1 MLTLL
6 NILAGIALLV
16 WGTYLVRTSILR
28 VYGAE
33 LRRFLSVNVGNR
45 FMALLAGLGVTS
57 LLQSSTA
64 TALLTTSFAGS
75 GLIATAP
82 ALAIMLG
89 ADIGTSLAAVFLSR
103 DLSWLSPLLIFVG
116 VIVFLSKQRSPAE
129 HLGRVAI
136 GLGLMML
143 ALQLIVAAARPL
155 TQTVGV
161 KAIFTTISGDP
172 LLDLVIAA
180 AVTVLAYSSLAVV
193 LLVATLTA
201 SQVIGLDT
209 ALPLVLGANIGSGA
223 LAVLMTL
230 KSSAEVRRVP
240 LGYLLFK
247 LIGALATIPFIGLIA
262 RAAGESGFGESQV
275 VIAFHLVF
283 NVALAALCIPLV
295 HVVAELTHRLL
306 PAAPMMQDESQA
318 KHLDPLALPTPSLA
332 LTCAAREA
340 LRIGDFVEQMLT
352 TLGRLMRTNHRA
364 SADEIRRLDDVVDSL
379 YKQVKFYLTQVS
391 RTPMGERDSRRWTD
405 IISFTINLEQVGDII
420 EKSANDVVS
429 KNIDRNRNF
438 SEAGMQ
444 ELCDLHARL
453 ISNLRLAMNVFINN
467 DVNDAEKLVTE
478 KVKFRE
484 LELVNYE
491 KHLSRL
497 ADHTVQSIE
506 TSSLHLDLMRD
517 LKRVNSHFCSVAYPI
532 LEAAGVLSQSRLRAV
547 EHERTEVPVKGA
559 DGVNERA

>member
-16 WGTYLVRTSILR
+16 WGTYLVRTSVLR

-33 LRRFLSVNVGNR
+33 LRRFLSVNVDNR

-116 VIVFLSKQRSPAE
+116 VIVFLSKQRTSAE
-129 HLGRVAI
+129 HLGRVGI

-240 LGYLLFK
+240 LGNLLFK
-247 LIGALATIPFIGLIA
+247 LAGALLTIPFIRLIA
-262 RAAGESGFGESQV
+262 NYGADSGFAEAQI

-283 NVALAALCIPLV
+283 NIGLAALCIPLIRQT
-295 HVVAELTHRLL
+295 AELTHRLL
-306 PAAPMMQDESQA
+306 PSAPVAMDESRA
-318 KHLDPLALPTPSLA
+318 KHLDPHALPTPSLA

-340 LRIGDFVEQMLT
+340 LRIGDFVEQMLMA
-352 TLGRLMRTNHRA
+352 LGRLMHDNHRA

-391 RTPMGERDSRRWTD
+391 RTPMGERESRKWTD

-420 EKSANDVVS
+420 EKSANDVVH

-438 SEAGMQ
+438 SEAGTQ
-444 ELCDLHARL
+444 ELCDLHGRL
-453 ISNLRLAMNVFINN
+453 LTNLRLAMNVFINN
-467 DVNDAEKLVTE
+467 DVADAQTLLAE

-484 LELVNYE
+484 LELVNYD
-491 KHLSRL
+491 KHLARL

-517 LKRVNSHFCSVAYPI
+517 LKRINSHFCSVAYPI
-532 LEAAGVLSQSRLRAV
+532 LEAAGALSESRLRAV
-547 EHERTEVPVKGA
+547 EHERAEVTVTGSS
-559 DGVNERA
+559 GRQRV

>member
-1 MLTLL
+1 
-6 NILAGIALLV
+6 
-16 WGTYLVRTSILR
+16 

-103 DLSWLSPLLIFVG
+103 DLSWLSPLLIFIG

-161 KAIFTTISGDP
+161 RAIFTTISGDP

-240 LGYLLFK
+240 LGNLLFK
-247 LIGALATIPFIGLIA
+247 LVGALATIPFIGLIA

-306 PAAPMMQDESQA
+306 PAAPMTQDESQA

-438 SEAGMQ
+438 SDAGMQ

-497 ADHTVQSIE
+497 ADQTVQSIE

-547 EHERTEVPVKGA
+547 EHERAEVTVTGA
-559 DGVNERA
+559 DRAHKQV

>member
-16 WGTYLVRTSILR
+16 WGTYLVRTSVLR

-45 FMALLAGLGVTS
+45 FMALLAGLGVTT

-82 ALAIMLG
+82 ALSIMLG
-89 ADIGTSLAAVFLSR
+89 ADIGTALAAVFLSR
-103 DLSWLSPLLIFVG
+103 DLSWLSPLLIFIG
-116 VIVFLSKQRSPAE
+116 VIVFLSRQRTPAE

-155 TQTVGV
+155 TQTAGV

-193 LLVATLTA
+193 LLVTTLTA
-201 SQVIGLDT
+201 SQVIGLET

-240 LGYLLFK
+240 LGNLLFK
-247 LIGALATIPFIGLIA
+247 LVGALLAIPFIRLLA
-262 RAAGESGFGESQV
+262 HYAGDSGFSDSQI
-275 VIAFHLVF
+275 VIAFHLGF
-283 NVALAALCIPLV
+283 NLALAALCIGLTERAAALAERLIPAPP
-295 HVVAELTHRLL
+295 VAR
-306 PAAPMMQDESQA
+306 DEAQA
-318 KHLDPLALPTPSLA
+318 RHLDPHALQTPSLA

-340 LRIGDFVEQMLT
+340 LRVGDFVEQMLVA
-352 TLGRLMRTNHRA
+352 LGQLIRENHRA

-391 RTPMGERDSRRWTD
+391 RTPMAERESRKWTD

-420 EKSANDVVS
+420 EKSANDVVT
-429 KNIDRNRNF
+429 KNIERSRNF

-444 ELCDLHARL
+444 ELCDLHTRL
-453 ISNLRLAMNVFINN
+453 VANLRLAMNVFINN
-467 DVNDAEKLVTE
+467 DVNDAQHLLAE

-491 KHLSRL
+491 KHLMRL
-497 ADHTVQSIE
+497 ADHSVQSIE

-517 LKRVNSHFCSVAYPI
+517 LKRINSHFCSVAYPI
-532 LEAAGVLSQSRLRAV
+532 LEAAGALSESRLRAV
-547 EHERTEVPVKGA
+547 EHERGDVTVTGGGRQ
-559 DGVNERA
+559 GV

>member
-16 WGTYLVRTSILR
+16 WGTYLVRTSVLR

-33 LRRFLSVNVGNR
+33 LRRFLSVNVDNR
-45 FMALLAGLGVTS
+45 FMAMLAGLGVTG

-116 VIVFLSKQRSPAE
+116 VIVFLSKQRTSAE

-240 LGYLLFK
+240 LGNLLFK
-247 LIGALATIPFIGLIA
+247 LVGALLTIPFIGLIA
-262 RAAGESGFGESQV
+262 SYGSDSGFPEAQI
-275 VIAFHLVF
+275 VIAFHLAF
-283 NVALAALCIPLV
+283 NIGLAALCIPLI
-295 HVVAELTHRLL
+295 HQTAALTHRLL
-306 PAAPMMQDESQA
+306 PSAPIAQDESRA
-318 KHLDPLALPTPSLA
+318 KHLDPHALPTPSLA

-352 TLGRLMRTNHRA
+352 ALGRLMHDNHRA

-391 RTPMGERDSRRWTD
+391 RTPMGDRESRKWTD

-420 EKSANDVVS
+420 EKSANDVVH
-429 KNIDRNRNF
+429 KNIDRSRNF
-438 SEAGMQ
+438 SEAGTR
-444 ELCDLHARL
+444 ELCDLHSRL
-453 ISNLRLAMNVFINN
+453 LTNLRLAMNVFINN
-467 DVNDAEKLVTE
+467 DVSDAQTLLAE

-484 LELVNYE
+484 LELVNYD
-491 KHLSRL
+491 KHLARL
-497 ADHTVQSIE
+497 AEHTVQSIE

-517 LKRVNSHFCSVAYPI
+517 LKRINSHFCSVAYPI
-532 LEAAGVLSQSRLRAV
+532 LEAAGALSESRLRAV
-547 EHERTEVPVKGA
+547 EHERSEVTVTGS
-559 DGVNERA
+559 GRQRI

>member
-33 LRRFLSVNVGNR
+33 LRRFLSVNVDNR
-45 FMALLAGLGVTS
+45 FMAMLAGLGVTS

-103 DLSWLSPLLIFVG
+103 DLSWLSPLLIFIG
-116 VIVFLSKQRSPAE
+116 VIVFLSKQRTSAE
-129 HLGRVAI
+129 HLGRVGI

-143 ALQLIVAAARPL
+143 ALQLIVAAAKPL
-155 TQTVGV
+155 TQTAGV

-240 LGYLLFK
+240 LGNLLFK
-247 LIGALATIPFIGLIA
+247 LVGALLIIPFIRLIA
-262 RAAGESGFGESQV
+262 NYGDESGFAESQI

-283 NVALAALCIPLV
+283 NIALAALCVPFIRQT
-295 HVVAELTHRLL
+295 ANLTHRLL
-306 PAAPMMQDESQA
+306 PSAPVAQDESRA
-318 KHLDPLALPTPSLA
+318 KHLDPHALPTPSLA
-332 LTCAAREA
+332 LTCASREA
-340 LRIGDFVEQMLT
+340 LRIGDFVEQMLAA
-352 TLGRLMRTNHRA
+352 LGRLMRDNHRS

-391 RTPMGERDSRRWTD
+391 RTPMGDKESRRWTD

-420 EKSANDVVS
+420 EKSANDVVH

-438 SEAGMQ
+438 SEAGTQ
-444 ELCDLHARL
+444 ELCDLHSRL
-453 ISNLRLAMNVFINN
+453 LANLRLAMNVFINN
-467 DVNDAEKLVTE
+467 DVADAQTLIAE

-484 LELVNYE
+484 LELVNYD
-491 KHLSRL
+491 KHLARL
-497 ADHTVQSIE
+497 AEHTVQSIE

-532 LEAAGVLSQSRLRAV
+532 LEAAGALSESRLRAV
-547 EHERTEVPVKGA
+547 EHERTDVTVTGS
-559 DGVNERA
+559 GRQRV

>member
-33 LRRFLSVNVGNR
+33 LRRFLSVNVDNR

-116 VIVFLSKQRSPAE
+116 VIVFLSKQRTSAE
-129 HLGRVAI
+129 HLGRVGI

-240 LGYLLFK
+240 LGNLLFK
-247 LIGALATIPFIGLIA
+247 LAGALLTIPFIRLIA
-262 RAAGESGFGESQV
+262 NYGADSGFAEAQI

-283 NVALAALCIPLV
+283 NIGLAALCIPLIRQT
-295 HVVAELTHRLL
+295 AELTHRLL
-306 PAAPMMQDESQA
+306 PSAPVAQDESRA
-318 KHLDPLALPTPSLA
+318 KHLDPHALPTPSLA

-340 LRIGDFVEQMLT
+340 LRIGDFVEQMLMA
-352 TLGRLMRTNHRA
+352 LGRLMHDNHRA

-391 RTPMGERDSRRWTD
+391 RTPMGERESRKWTD

-420 EKSANDVVS
+420 EKSANDVVH

-438 SEAGMQ
+438 SEAGTQ
-444 ELCDLHARL
+444 ELCDLHGRL
-453 ISNLRLAMNVFINN
+453 LTNLRLAMNVFINN
-467 DVNDAEKLVTE
+467 DVADAQTLLAE

-484 LELVNYE
+484 LELVNYD
-491 KHLSRL
+491 KHLARL

-506 TSSLHLDLMRD
+506 TSSLPLDLMRD
-517 LKRVNSHFCSVAYPI
+517 LKRINSHFCSVAYPI
-532 LEAAGVLSQSRLRAV
+532 LEAAGALSESRLRAV
-547 EHERTEVPVKGA
+547 EHERGEVTVTGS
-559 DGVNERA
+559 GRQRV

>member
-33 LRRFLSVNVGNR
+33 LRRFLSVNVDNR

-103 DLSWLSPLLIFVG
+103 DLSWLSPLLIFIG
-116 VIVFLSKQRSPAE
+116 VIVFLSKQRTAAE
-129 HLGRVAI
+129 HLGRVGI

-209 ALPLVLGANIGSGA
+209 ALPLILGANIGSGA

-240 LGYLLFK
+240 LGNLLFK
-247 LIGALATIPFIGLIA
+247 LAGALVTIPFIRLIA
-262 RAAGESGFGESQV
+262 NYGVESGFGESQV

-283 NVALAALCIPLV
+283 NVVLAALCIPLIKRT
-295 HVVAELTHRLL
+295 ADLTHRLL
-306 PAAPMMQDESQA
+306 PSAPVAQDESRA
-318 KHLDPLALPTPSLA
+318 KHLDPHALHTPSLA
-332 LTCAAREA
+332 LTCASREA
-340 LRIGDFVEQMLT
+340 LRIGDFVEQMLAA
-352 TLGRLMRTNHRA
+352 LGRLMHDSHRA

-391 RTPMGERDSRRWTD
+391 RIPMGERESRKWTD

-420 EKSANDVVS
+420 EKSANDVVH

-438 SEAGMQ
+438 SEAGTM

-453 ISNLRLAMNVFINN
+453 VANLRLAMNVFINN
-467 DVNDAEKLVTE
+467 DVTDAQTLLAE

-484 LELVNYE
+484 LELVNYD
-491 KHLSRL
+491 KHLTRL
-497 ADHTVQSIE
+497 ADQTVQSIE

-517 LKRVNSHFCSVAYPI
+517 LKRINSHFCSVAYPI
-532 LEAAGVLSQSRLRAV
+532 LEAAGALSESRLRAV
-547 EHERTEVPVKGA
+547 EHERPEVTVTGS
-559 DGVNERA
+559 GRQRV

>member
-1 MLTLL
+1 
-6 NILAGIALLV
+6 
-16 WGTYLVRTSILR
+16 
-28 VYGAE
+28 
-33 LRRFLSVNVGNR
+33 
-45 FMALLAGLGVTS
+45 
-57 LLQSSTA
+57 
-64 TALLTTSFAGS
+64 
-75 GLIATAP
+75 
-82 ALAIMLG
+82 
-89 ADIGTSLAAVFLSR
+89 
-103 DLSWLSPLLIFVG
+103 
-116 VIVFLSKQRSPAE
+116 
-129 HLGRVAI
+129 
-136 GLGLMML
+136 
-143 ALQLIVAAARPL
+143 
-155 TQTVGV
+155 
-161 KAIFTTISGDP
+161 
-172 LLDLVIAA
+172 
-180 AVTVLAYSSLAVV
+180 
-193 LLVATLTA
+193 
-201 SQVIGLDT
+201 
-209 ALPLVLGANIGSGA
+209 
-223 LAVLMTL
+223 
-230 KSSAEVRRVP
+230 
-240 LGYLLFK
+240 
-247 LIGALATIPFIGLIA
+247 
-262 RAAGESGFGESQV
+262 
-275 VIAFHLVF
+275 
-283 NVALAALCIPLV
+283 
-295 HVVAELTHRLL
+295 
-306 PAAPMMQDESQA
+306 
-318 KHLDPLALPTPSLA
+318 LDPLALPTPSLA

-438 SEAGMQ
+438 SDAGMQ

-497 ADHTVQSIE
+497 ADQTVQSIE

-547 EHERTEVPVKGA
+547 EHERTDVTIAGPDASHAGR
-559 DGVNERA
+559 GR

>member
-6 NILAGIALLV
+6 NILSGIALLV

-33 LRRFLSVNVGNR
+33 LRRFLSVNVDNR

-89 ADIGTSLAAVFLSR
+89 ADIGTSLAALFLSR

-116 VIVFLSKQRSPAE
+116 VIVFLSKQRTSAE
-129 HLGRVAI
+129 HMGRVAI

-143 ALQLIVAAARPL
+143 ALQMVVAAAKPL
-155 TQTVGV
+155 TQTAGV
-161 KAIFTTISGDP
+161 RAIFTTISGDP
-172 LLDLVIAA
+172 LLDVVIAA

-201 SQVIGLDT
+201 TQVIGLDT
-209 ALPLVLGANIGSGA
+209 ALPLVIGANIGSGA

-230 KSSAEVRRVP
+230 KSSTEVRRVP
-240 LGYLLFK
+240 LGNLLFK
-247 LIGALATIPFIGLIA
+247 LIGTIVALPFIGLIA
-262 RAAGESGFGESQV
+262 NYARDSGFAESQV
-275 VIAFHLVF
+275 VIAFHLIF
-283 NVALAALCIPLV
+283 NVALAAICIAMVKTVADLTLRFLPSTPL
-295 HVVAELTHRLL
+295 T
-306 PAAPMMQDESQA
+306 QDESRA
-318 KHLDPLALPTPSLA
+318 KHLDPLALATPSLA

-340 LRIGDFVEQMLT
+340 LRVGDFVEQMLT
-352 TLGRLMRTNHRA
+352 ALGQLMKLSHRA
-364 SADEIRRLDDVVDSL
+364 SAEEIRRLDDVVDAL

-391 RTPMGERDSRRWTD
+391 RTPMSDKESRRWTD

-420 EKSANDVVS
+420 EKSANDVVH
-429 KNIDRNRNF
+429 KNIERNRNF
-438 SEAGMQ
+438 SEAGMC
-444 ELCDLHARL
+444 ELLDLHSRL
-453 ISNLRLAMNVFINN
+453 VANLRLAMNVFINN
-467 DVNDAEKLVTE
+467 DVSDAERLLAE

-497 ADHTVQSIE
+497 VEHTVQSIE

-517 LKRVNSHFCSVAYPI
+517 LKRINSHFCSVAYPI
-532 LEAAGVLSQSRLRAV
+532 LEAAGALSVSRLRAV
-547 EHERTEVPVKGA
+547 AHERGEVTITGSGRQRV
-559 DGVNERA
+559 

>member
-240 LGYLLFK
+240 LGNLLFK
-247 LIGALATIPFIGLIA
+247 LVGALATIPFIGLIA

-306 PAAPMMQDESQA
+306 PAAPMTQDESQA

-352 TLGRLMRTNHRA
+352 TLGRLMRTNHRE

>member
-16 WGTYLVRTSILR
+16 WGTYLVRTSVLR

-45 FMALLAGLGVTS
+45 FLALLAGLGVTG

-89 ADIGTSLAAVFLSR
+89 ADIGTALAAVFLSR
-103 DLSWLSPLLIFVG
+103 DLTWLSPLLIFVG
-116 VIVFLSKQRSPAE
+116 VIVFLSKQRSNAE

-155 TQTVGV
+155 TQTAGM

-209 ALPLVLGANIGSGA
+209 ALPLVLGANIGSGL

-230 KSSAEVRRVP
+230 KSAAEVRRVP
-240 LGYLLFK
+240 MGNLFFK
-247 LIGALATIPFIGLIA
+247 LGGALLAIPFIRLIA
-262 RAAGESGFGESQV
+262 NYAGDSGFPDAQV

-283 NVALAALCIPLV
+283 NIVLGVICIGLTERTAALV
-295 HVVAELTHRLL
+295 ERLI
-306 PAAPMMQDESQA
+306 PAAPTAQDESRA
-318 KHLDPLALPTPSLA
+318 RHLDPHALPTPSLA

-340 LRIGDFVEQMLT
+340 LRIGDFVEQMLAA
-352 TLGRLMRTNHRA
+352 LGRLMQDNHRA

-391 RTPMGERDSRRWTD
+391 RTPMGERESRKWTD

-429 KNIDRNRNF
+429 KNIERNRNF
-438 SEAGMQ
+438 SDAGRQ

-453 ISNLRLAMNVFINN
+453 VANLRLAMNVFINN
-467 DVNDAEKLVTE
+467 DVNDAEKLLAE

-484 LELVNYE
+484 LELVNYD
-491 KHLSRL
+491 KHLVRL

-517 LKRVNSHFCSVAYPI
+517 LKRINSHFCSVAYPI
-532 LEAAGVLSQSRLRAV
+532 LEAAGALSESRLRAV
-547 EHERTEVPVKGA
+547 EHERGDVTITGGGRQRV
-559 DGVNERA
+559 

>member
-33 LRRFLSVNVGNR
+33 LRRFLSVNVDNR
-45 FMALLAGLGVTS
+45 FMAMLAGLGVTS

-116 VIVFLSKQRSPAE
+116 VIVFLSKQRTSAE
-129 HLGRVAI
+129 HLGRVGI

-143 ALQLIVAAARPL
+143 ALQLIVAAAKPL
-155 TQTVGV
+155 TQTAGV

-240 LGYLLFK
+240 LGNLLFK
-247 LIGALATIPFIGLIA
+247 LVGALLIIPFIRLIA
-262 RAAGESGFGESQV
+262 NYGDESGFAESQI

-283 NVALAALCIPLV
+283 NIALAALCVPFIRQT
-295 HVVAELTHRLL
+295 ANLTHRLL
-306 PAAPMMQDESQA
+306 PSAPVAQDESRA
-318 KHLDPLALPTPSLA
+318 KHLDPHALPTPSLA
-332 LTCAAREA
+332 LTCASREA

-352 TLGRLMRTNHRA
+352 ALGRLMRDNHRS

-391 RTPMGERDSRRWTD
+391 RTPMGDKESRRWTD

-420 EKSANDVVS
+420 EKSANDVVH

-438 SEAGMQ
+438 SEAGTQ
-444 ELCDLHARL
+444 ELCDLHSRL
-453 ISNLRLAMNVFINN
+453 LANLRLAMNVFINN
-467 DVNDAEKLVTE
+467 DVADAQTLIAE

-484 LELVNYE
+484 LELVNYD
-491 KHLSRL
+491 KHLARL
-497 ADHTVQSIE
+497 AEHTVQSIE

-532 LEAAGVLSQSRLRAV
+532 LEAAGALSESRLRAV
-547 EHERTEVPVKGA
+547 EHERTDVTVTGT
-559 DGVNERA
+559 GRQRV

>member
-33 LRRFLSVNVGNR
+33 LRRFLSVNVDNR
-45 FMALLAGLGVTS
+45 FMAMLAGLGVTS

-116 VIVFLSKQRSPAE
+116 VIVFLSKQRTSAE
-129 HLGRVAI
+129 HLGRVGI

-143 ALQLIVAAARPL
+143 ALQLIVAAAKPL
-155 TQTVGV
+155 TQTAGV

-172 LLDLVIAA
+172 LLDLVIAV

-240 LGYLLFK
+240 LGNLLFK
-247 LIGALATIPFIGLIA
+247 LVGALLIIPFIRLIA
-262 RAAGESGFGESQV
+262 NYGDESGFAESQI
-275 VIAFHLVF
+275 VIAFHLAF
-283 NVALAALCIPLV
+283 NIALAALCVPFIRQT
-295 HVVAELTHRLL
+295 ANLTHRLL
-306 PAAPMMQDESQA
+306 PSAPVAQDESRA
-318 KHLDPLALPTPSLA
+318 KHLDPHALPTPSLA
-332 LTCAAREA
+332 LTCASREA
-340 LRIGDFVEQMLT
+340 LRIGDFVEQMLAA
-352 TLGRLMRTNHRA
+352 LGRLMRDNHRS

-391 RTPMGERDSRRWTD
+391 RTPMGDKESRRWTD

-420 EKSANDVVS
+420 EKSANDVVH

-438 SEAGMQ
+438 SEAGTQ
-444 ELCDLHARL
+444 ELCDLHSRL
-453 ISNLRLAMNVFINN
+453 LANLRLAMNVFINN
-467 DVNDAEKLVTE
+467 DVADAQTLIAE

-484 LELVNYE
+484 LELVNYD
-491 KHLSRL
+491 KHLARL
-497 ADHTVQSIE
+497 AEHTVQSIE

-532 LEAAGVLSQSRLRAV
+532 LEAAGALSESRLRAV
-547 EHERTEVPVKGA
+547 EHERTDVTVTGS
-559 DGVNERA
+559 GRQRV

>member
-155 TQTVGV
+155 TQTAGV

-240 LGYLLFK
+240 LGNLLFK
-247 LIGALATIPFIGLIA
+247 LVGALATIPFIGLIA
-262 RAAGESGFGESQV
+262 RAAGESGFGVSQV

-306 PAAPMMQDESQA
+306 PAAPTTQDESQA

-438 SEAGMQ
+438 SDAGMQ

>member
-209 ALPLVLGANIGSGA
+209 ALPLVLEDLKLAARGCMLSG
-223 LAVLMTL
+223 LAFAAG
-230 KSSAEVRRVP
+230 SSA
-240 LGYLLFK
+240 
-247 LIGALATIPFIGLIA
+247 
-262 RAAGESGFGESQV
+262 
-275 VIAFHLVF
+275 
-283 NVALAALCIPLV
+283 
-295 HVVAELTHRLL
+295 
-306 PAAPMMQDESQA
+306 
-318 KHLDPLALPTPSLA
+318 
-332 LTCAAREA
+332 
-340 LRIGDFVEQMLT
+340 
-352 TLGRLMRTNHRA
+352 
-364 SADEIRRLDDVVDSL
+364 
-379 YKQVKFYLTQVS
+379 
-391 RTPMGERDSRRWTD
+391 
-405 IISFTINLEQVGDII
+405 
-420 EKSANDVVS
+420 
-429 KNIDRNRNF
+429 
-438 SEAGMQ
+438 
-444 ELCDLHARL
+444 
-453 ISNLRLAMNVFINN
+453 
-467 DVNDAEKLVTE
+467 
-478 KVKFRE
+478 
-484 LELVNYE
+484 
-491 KHLSRL
+491 
-497 ADHTVQSIE
+497 
-506 TSSLHLDLMRD
+506 SSLLL
-517 LKRVNSHFCSVAYPI
+517 N
-532 LEAAGVLSQSRLRAV
+532 
-547 EHERTEVPVKGA
+547 
-559 DGVNERA
+559 

>member
-45 FMALLAGLGVTS
+45 FMAMLAGLGVTS

-64 TALLTTSFAGS
+64 TSLLTTSFAGS

-103 DLSWLSPLLIFVG
+103 DLSWLSPLLIFAG
-116 VIVFLSKQRSPAE
+116 VIVFLSKQRTTAE

-143 ALQLIVAAARPL
+143 ALQLIVAAAKPL
-155 TQTVGV
+155 TQTAGV

-172 LLDLVIAA
+172 LLDIVIAA

-230 KSSAEVRRVP
+230 KSTPEVRRVP
-240 LGYLLFK
+240 LGNLLFK
-247 LIGALATIPFIGLIA
+247 LAGALLTIPFIRLIA
-262 RAAGESGFGESQV
+262 NYGGESGFAEAQV
-275 VIAFHLVF
+275 VIVFHLVF
-283 NVALAALCIPLV
+283 NIGLAALCIPFI
-295 HVVAELTHRLL
+295 HQVASLTQRML
-306 PAAPMMQDESQA
+306 PSAPVAQDEGRA
-318 KHLDPLALPTPSLA
+318 KHLDPHALPTPSLA
-332 LTCAAREA
+332 LTCASREA
-340 LRIGDFVEQMLT
+340 LRIGDFVEQMLAS
-352 TLGRLMRTNHRA
+352 LGQLMRQNHRA
-364 SADEIRRLDDVVDSL
+364 SAEEIRRLDDVVDSL

-391 RTPMGERDSRRWTD
+391 RTPMGDKESRRWTD

-420 EKSANDVVS
+420 EKSANDVVH
-429 KNIDRNRNF
+429 KNIERNRNF

-453 ISNLRLAMNVFINN
+453 VANLRLAMNVFINN
-467 DVNDAEKLVTE
+467 DASDAESLLAE

-484 LELVNYE
+484 LELLNYD
-491 KHLSRL
+491 KHLARL

-517 LKRVNSHFCSVAYPI
+517 LKRINSHFCSVAYPI
-532 LEAAGVLSQSRLRAV
+532 LEAAGALSVSRLRAV
-547 EHERTEVPVKGA
+547 EHERGEDVTVTG
-559 DGVNERA
+559 GGRQQI

>member
-6 NILAGIALLV
+6 NILSGIALLV

-33 LRRFLSVNVGNR
+33 LRRFLSVNVDNR
-45 FMALLAGLGVTS
+45 FMAMLAGLGVTS

-89 ADIGTSLAAVFLSR
+89 ADIGTSLAALFLSR
-103 DLSWLSPLLIFVG
+103 DLTWLSPLLIFAG
-116 VIVFLSKQRSPAE
+116 VIVFLSKQRTMAE
-129 HLGRVAI
+129 HMGRIAI
-136 GLGLMML
+136 GLGLMMH
-143 ALQLIVAAARPL
+143 ALQMVVAAARPL
-155 TQTVGV
+155 TQNVGM
-161 KAIFTTISGDP
+161 KAIFTTLSGDP
-172 LLDLVIAA
+172 VLDVVIAA

-193 LLVATLTA
+193 LLVATLTV

-209 ALPLVLGANIGSGA
+209 ALPLVIGANIGSGA

-240 LGYLLFK
+240 LGNLLFK
-247 LIGALATIPFIGLIA
+247 LIGAAITLPFIQMIA
-262 RAAGESGFGESQV
+262 NYARESGFGESQV
-275 VIAFHLVF
+275 VIAFHLIF
-283 NVALAALCIPLV
+283 NVALALMCIGLV
-295 HVVAELTHRLL
+295 KKMANLTVKFL
-306 PAAPMMQDESQA
+306 PSAPIAQDESRA
-318 KHLDPLALPTPSLA
+318 KHLDPLALATPSLA
-332 LTCAAREA
+332 LTCASREA
-340 LRIGDFVEQMLT
+340 LRVGDFVEQMLSA
-352 TLGRLMRTNHRA
+352 LGQLMKHNHRA

-391 RTPMGERDSRRWTD
+391 RTPMSDKESRRWTD

-420 EKSANDVVS
+420 EKSANDVVH

-438 SEAGMQ
+438 SEAGMH
-444 ELCDLHARL
+444 ELCDLHDRL
-453 ISNLRLAMNVFINN
+453 VANLRLAMNVFINN
-467 DVNDAEKLVTE
+467 DVTDAESLLSE

-484 LELVNYE
+484 LELKNYD
-491 KHLSRL
+491 KHLARL
-497 ADHTVQSIE
+497 VEHTVQSIE

-517 LKRVNSHFCSVAYPI
+517 LKRINSHFCSVAYPI
-532 LEAAGVLSQSRLRAV
+532 LEAAGALSVSRLRAV
-547 EHERTEVPVKGA
+547 AHERGEDAPVTGDA
-559 DGVNERA
+559 QQRV

>member
-64 TALLTTSFAGS
+64 TSLLTTSFAGS
-75 GLIATAP
+75 GLISTAP

-103 DLSWLSPLLIFVG
+103 DLTWLSPLLIFGG
-116 VIVFLSKQRSPAE
+116 VIVFLSKQRTAAE
-129 HLGRVAI
+129 HMGRVAI

-240 LGYLLFK
+240 LGNLLFK
-247 LIGALATIPFIGLIA
+247 LGGALLTIPFIHLIS
-262 RAAGESGFGESQV
+262 GYGNESGFAESQF
-275 VIAFHLVF
+275 VIAFHLLF
-283 NVALAALCIPLV
+283 NIGLAVVCIPLI
-295 HVVAELTHRLL
+295 HRVAELTHRLL
-306 PAAPMMQDESQA
+306 PSAPVAQDEA
-318 KHLDPLALPTPSLA
+318 RARHLDALALATPSLA
-332 LTCAAREA
+332 LTCASREA

-352 TLGRLMRTNHRA
+352 ALGTLIRENHRP

-391 RTPMGERDSRRWTD
+391 RTPMGDRESRRWTD

-420 EKSANDVVS
+420 EKSANDVVH
-429 KNIDRNRNF
+429 KNIDRSRNF
-438 SEAGMQ
+438 SDAGLR

-453 ISNLRLAMNVFINN
+453 VANLRLAMNVFINN
-467 DVNDAEKLVTE
+467 DVADAQSLIAE

-484 LELVNYE
+484 LELVNYDR
-491 KHLSRL
+491 HLTRL

-517 LKRVNSHFCSVAYPI
+517 LKRINSHFCSVAYPI
-532 LEAAGVLSQSRLRAV
+532 LEAAGALSESRLREVA
-547 EHERTEVPVKGA
+547 HERADVPATESA
-559 DGVNERA
+559 SQRGV

>member
-33 LRRFLSVNVGNR
+33 LRRFLSVNVDNR

-89 ADIGTSLAAVFLSR
+89 ADIGTSLAALFLSR
-103 DLSWLSPLLIFVG
+103 DLTWLSPLLIFVG
-116 VIVFLSKQRSPAE
+116 VIVFLSKQRTSAE
-129 HLGRVAI
+129 HMGRVAI
-136 GLGLMML
+136 GLGLMMH
-143 ALQLIVAAARPL
+143 ALQMIVAAARPL
-155 TQTVGV
+155 TQTEGV

-172 LLDLVIAA
+172 VLDVVIAA

-201 SQVIGLDT
+201 TQVIGLDT
-209 ALPLVLGANIGSGA
+209 ALPLVIGANIGSGA

-230 KSSAEVRRVP
+230 KASAEVRRVP
-240 LGYLLFK
+240 LGNLLFK
-247 LIGALATIPFIGLIA
+247 LIGAAVTLPFIHMIA
-262 RAAGESGFGESQV
+262 SYARDSGFAESQV
-275 VIAFHLVF
+275 VIAFHLIF
-283 NVALAALCIPLV
+283 NVALAAICIG
-295 HVVAELTHRLL
+295 VVKTVADLTVKFL
-306 PAAPMMQDESQA
+306 PSAPIAQDESRA
-318 KHLDPLALPTPSLA
+318 KHLDPLALATPSLA
-332 LTCAAREA
+332 LTCASREA
-340 LRIGDFVEQMLT
+340 LRVGDFVEQMLT
-352 TLGRLMRTNHRA
+352 SLGQLMKHSHRA

-391 RTPMGERDSRRWTD
+391 RTPLSDKESRRWTD

-420 EKSANDVVS
+420 EKSANDVVH

-438 SEAGMQ
+438 SEAGMH

-453 ISNLRLAMNVFINN
+453 VANLRLAMNVFINN
-467 DVNDAEKLVTE
+467 DVSDAESLLAE

-484 LELVNYE
+484 LELVNYD
-491 KHLSRL
+491 KHLARL
-497 ADHTVQSIE
+497 AEHTVQSIE

-517 LKRVNSHFCSVAYPI
+517 LKRINSHFCSVAYPI
-532 LEAAGVLSQSRLRAV
+532 LEAAGALSVSRLRAV
-547 EHERTEVPVKGA
+547 EHERSEDVTVTGSGRQRV
-559 DGVNERA
+559 

>member
-16 WGTYLVRTSILR
+16 WGTYLVRTSVLR

-33 LRRFLSVNVGNR
+33 LRRFLSVNVDNR

-116 VIVFLSKQRSPAE
+116 VIVFLSKQRTSAE
-129 HLGRVAI
+129 HLGRVGI

-240 LGYLLFK
+240 LGNLLFK
-247 LIGALATIPFIGLIA
+247 LAGALLTIPFIRLIA
-262 RAAGESGFGESQV
+262 NYGADSGFAEAQI

-283 NVALAALCIPLV
+283 NIGLAALCIPLIRQT
-295 HVVAELTHRLL
+295 AELTHRLL
-306 PAAPMMQDESQA
+306 PSAPVAQDESRA
-318 KHLDPLALPTPSLA
+318 KHLDPHALPTPSLA

-340 LRIGDFVEQMLT
+340 LRIGDFVEQMLMA
-352 TLGRLMRTNHRA
+352 LGRLMHDNHRA

-391 RTPMGERDSRRWTD
+391 RTPMGERESRKWTD

-420 EKSANDVVS
+420 EKSANDVVH

-438 SEAGMQ
+438 SEAGTQ
-444 ELCDLHARL
+444 ELCDLHGRL
-453 ISNLRLAMNVFINN
+453 LTNLRLAMNVFINN
-467 DVNDAEKLVTE
+467 DVADAQTLLAE

-484 LELVNYE
+484 LELVNYD
-491 KHLSRL
+491 KHLARL

-517 LKRVNSHFCSVAYPI
+517 LKRINSHFCSVAYPI
-532 LEAAGVLSQSRLRAV
+532 LEAAGALSESRLRAV
-547 EHERTEVPVKGA
+547 EHERGEVTVTGS
-559 DGVNERA
+559 GRQRV

>member
-45 FMALLAGLGVTS
+45 FMAMLAGLGVTS

-89 ADIGTSLAAVFLSR
+89 ADIGTSLAALFLSR
-103 DLSWLSPLLIFVG
+103 DLTWLSPLLIFAG
-116 VIVFLSKQRSPAE
+116 VIVFLSKQRTTAE

-143 ALQLIVAAARPL
+143 ALQMVVAAAKPL
-155 TQTVGV
+155 TQTAGV
-161 KAIFTTISGDP
+161 RAIFTTISGDP
-172 LLDLVIAA
+172 ILDVVIAA

-209 ALPLVLGANIGSGA
+209 ALPLVIGANIGSGA

-230 KSSAEVRRVP
+230 KSSPVVRRVP
-240 LGYLLFK
+240 LGNLLFK
-247 LIGALATIPFIGLIA
+247 LIGAVITLPFIGLITRYA
-262 RAAGESGFGESQV
+262 DRSGFAESQV
-275 VIAFHLVF
+275 VIAFHLIF
-283 NVALAALCIPLV
+283 NVALAAVCIG
-295 HVVAELTHRLL
+295 VVKTVADLTEKLL
-306 PAAPMMQDESQA
+306 PAAPAAQDESRA
-318 KHLDPLALPTPSLA
+318 RHLDPLALATPSLA
-332 LTCAAREA
+332 LTCASREA
-340 LRIGDFVEQMLT
+340 LRVGDFVEQMLMA
-352 TLGRLMRTNHRA
+352 LGQLMKHSHRA
-364 SADEIRRLDDVVDSL
+364 SAEEIRRLDDVVDSL

-391 RTPMGERDSRRWTD
+391 RTPMSDKESRRWTD

-420 EKSANDVVS
+420 EKSANDVVH

-453 ISNLRLAMNVFINN
+453 VANLRLAMNVFINN
-467 DVNDAEKLVTE
+467 DVSDAESLLAE

-484 LELVNYE
+484 LELVNYD
-491 KHLSRL
+491 KHLARL
-497 ADHTVQSIE
+497 AEHTVQSIE

-517 LKRVNSHFCSVAYPI
+517 LKRINSHFCSVAYPI
-532 LEAAGVLSQSRLRAV
+532 LEAAGALSVSRLRAV
-547 EHERTEVPVKGA
+547 EHERGEVTVTGS
-559 DGVNERA
+559 GRQRI

>member
-1 MLTLL
+1 VLTLL

-75 GLIATAP
+75 GLIGTAP

-89 ADIGTSLAAVFLSR
+89 ADIGTSLAALFLSR
-103 DLSWLSPLLIFVG
+103 DLSWLSPLLIFLG
-116 VIVFLSKQRSPAE
+116 VIVFLSKQRTAAE

-143 ALQLIVAAARPL
+143 ALQMVVAAAKPL
-155 TQTVGV
+155 TQTAGV

-172 LLDLVIAA
+172 ILDVVIAA

-209 ALPLVLGANIGSGA
+209 SLPLVIGANIGSGA

-240 LGYLLFK
+240 LGNLLFK
-247 LIGALATIPFIGLIA
+247 LVGAALTLPFIGLIA
-262 RAAGESGFGESQV
+262 HYARDSGFAESQV
-275 VIAFHLVF
+275 VIAFHLIF
-283 NVALAALCIPLV
+283 NVALAAVCIGAV
-295 HVVAELTHRLL
+295 KTVADLTVKFLPSA
-306 PAAPMMQDESQA
+306 PAALDESRA
-318 KHLDPLALPTPSLA
+318 RHLDALALATPSLA

-340 LRIGDFVEQMLT
+340 LRVGDFVEQMLT
-352 TLGRLMRTNHRA
+352 ALGQLMKHSHRA
-364 SADEIRRLDDVVDSL
+364 SAEEIRRLDDVVDSL

-391 RTPMGERDSRRWTD
+391 RTPMSDKESRRWTD

-420 EKSANDVVS
+420 EKSANDVVH
-429 KNIDRNRNF
+429 KNIERNRNF
-438 SEAGMQ
+438 SEAGMH

-453 ISNLRLAMNVFINN
+453 VANLRLAMNVFIHN
-467 DVNDAEKLVTE
+467 DVADAERLLAE

-484 LELVNYE
+484 LELVNYD
-491 KHLSRL
+491 KHLARL
-497 ADHTVQSIE
+497 AEHTVQSIE

-517 LKRVNSHFCSVAYPI
+517 LKRINSHFCSVAYPI
-532 LEAAGVLSQSRLRAV
+532 LEAAGALSVSRLRAV
-547 EHERTEVPVKGA
+547 EHERGEVTVTGT
-559 DGVNERA
+559 GRQRI